1 MSHCRP
7 FGWAR
12 IPVALALGRF
22 KTANLTK
29 KARSPQTLVW
39 GCKGIAAKLTE
50 ILVKNHNCVQKG
62 THHQQWVVSQLRLIL
77 QCHPFFSSS
86 AARIPVR
93 VGDLWNRANLIQPG
107 AQCQNQL
114 INH

>member
-1 MSHCRP
+1 
-7 FGWAR
+7 
-12 IPVALALGRF
+12 
-22 KTANLTK
+22 
-29 KARSPQTLVW
+29 
-39 GCKGIAAKLTE
+39 LTE